1 MLSDRRLGQRQLIRT
16 IWLRGSENIIPI
28 IVVIS
33 LLIIAIF
40 ITADMSIIFI
50 IFIIII
56 NIIIIIIIIII
67 SFYLREQWLLR
78 SKLPI
83 LGEACFELFPH
94 IPL

>member
-28 IVVIS
+28 IIVIS

-56 NIIIIIIIIII
+56 NIIIIIIII
-67 SFYLREQWLLR
+67 SFYLREQWLLS

-83 LGEACFELFPH
+83 LEEACFELFPH

>member
-28 IVVIS
+28 IIVIS

-56 NIIIIIIIIII
+56 NIIITIII
-67 SFYLREQWLLR
+67 SFYLREQWLLS

-83 LGEACFELFPH
+83 LEEACFELFPH

>member
-28 IVVIS
+28 IIVIS

-56 NIIIIIIIIII
+56 NIIIIIII
-67 SFYLREQWLLR
+67 SFYLREQWLLS

-83 LGEACFELFPH
+83 LEEACFELFPH

>member
-28 IVVIS
+28 IIVIS

-56 NIIIIIIIIII
+56 NIIIIIIIII

>member
-28 IVVIS
+28 IIVIS

-40 ITADMSIIFI
+40 ITADMSIIFV

-56 NIIIIIIIIII
+56 NIIITIII
-67 SFYLREQWLLR
+67 SFYLREQWLLS

-83 LGEACFELFPH
+83 LEEACFELFPH